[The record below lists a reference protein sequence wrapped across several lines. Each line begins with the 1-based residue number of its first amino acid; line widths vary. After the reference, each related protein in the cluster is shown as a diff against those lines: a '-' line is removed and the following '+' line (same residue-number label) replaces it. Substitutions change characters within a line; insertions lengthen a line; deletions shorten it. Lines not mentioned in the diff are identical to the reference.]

1 MIIETDERRP
11 ADKRSKYR
19 RRRLAVFG
27 TLGVLLLAGAYA
39 LGVLVA
45 PLPAVAAAAASE
57 QTITPAAAQIAWPA
71 EGSAAVGAVGY
82 SGLLAQHG
90 ADAAVPIASMTKTIT
105 ALVVL
110 AAKPIQKGSEG
121 PTITFTDADV
131 AIFHQVIANGGS
143 WAPVVAGE
151 QLTEKQA
158 LQAMLLPSANNYA
171 ISLANWAYGSVP
183 AFLTAAN
190 TWLDSHGL
198 HDTHL
203 TDPAGLDPGT
213 VSTAS
218 DMVDIG
224 KRVLANP
231 VLADVVKTPTITLP
245 GAGTQDNGNKL
256 LGHDGI
262 DGIKTGFTDEAGHCL
277 LFSAKVNVGEH
288 QVTIVGVELG
298 AASYAELWAT
308 VPPLLTSAKDG
319 FHSVALTGATKTFGT
334 YATEWGA
341 SSALVSTAPS
351 SMLVWSNAPIAVT
364 TQTVPMRVGAAGERI
379 GTVTFTQGKTVV
391 TRPLTL
397 AKAIPDPG
405 FWWRFTHPLT
415 LFG

>member
-57 QTITPAAAQIAWPA
+57 QTITPATAQIAWPA